1 MSKHYNP
8 GNVDVERATEAI
20 LDSGGGMNSTQR
32 DGYIH
37 NTVYSKN
44 DNRRLSWDE
53 YPDGTVDNVHTSRN
67 GRSYTEYG
75 NGDDD

>member
-44 DNRRLSWDE
+44 
-53 YPDGTVDNVHTSRN
+53 NVHTSRN